1 MNKIQNKD
9 EKKKRRKRAIL
20 SALPALGMMTVIFIF
35 SSKNAEQSNAASS
48 PFAETALRAYEGLF
62 GNNLLQENKFSFIH
76 HLVRKAA
83 HMTEYGILAML
94 IAFHLKVCKVSGWKL
109 FGISSAASIGYAATD
124 EFHQL
129 FVPGRSGQL
138 SDVMID
144 GAGAVLGAAFFYL
157 ATQIY
162 SAKRHKNNPSDS
174 ISE

>member
-1 MNKIQNKD
+1 MNKIQDKD
-9 EKKKRRKRAIL
+9 EKNKRRKRAIL

-35 SSKNAEQSNAASS
+35 SSKNAEQSNATSS
-48 PFAETALRAYEGLF
+48 PFAETALKAYEGLF
-62 GNNLLQENKFSFIH
+62 GNDSLQQNSFSFIH

-83 HMTEYGILAML
+83 HMTEYGILAIL

-109 FGISSAASIGYAATD
+109 FGISSVASITYAATD

-144 GAGAVLGAAFFYL
+144 GAGAVLGVAFFYL

-162 SAKRHKNNPSDS
+162 SARHHKHNQFGS

>member
-1 MNKIQNKD
+1 MYKTSDMIP
-9 EKKKRRKRAIL
+9 KKH
-20 SALPALGMMTVIFIF
+20 
-35 SSKNAEQSNAASS
+35 E
-48 PFAETALRAYEGLF
+48 
-62 GNNLLQENKFSFIH
+62 
-76 HLVRKAA
+76 KAA
-83 HMTEYGILAML
+83 HMTEYGILAIL

-109 FGISSAASIGYAATD
+109 FGISSVASITYAATD

-162 SAKRHKNNPSDS
+162 SARHHKHNQFGS

>member
-1 MNKIQNKD
+1 MNKIQDKD
-9 EKKKRRKRAIL
+9 EKNKRRKRAIL

-35 SSKNAEQSNAASS
+35 SSKNAEQSNATSS
-48 PFAETALRAYEGLF
+48 PFAETALKAYEGLF
-62 GNNLLQENKFSFIH
+62 GNDSLQQNSFSFIH

-83 HMTEYGILAML
+83 HMTEYGILAIL

-109 FGISSAASIGYAATD
+109 FGISSVASITYAATD

-144 GAGAVLGAAFFYL
+144 GAGAVLGENRRYKGN
-157 ATQIY
+157 QI
-162 SAKRHKNNPSDS
+162 KGK
-174 ISE
+174 